1 MYFINILKELLS
13 YEKVNFNSNYCDIFE
28 QETVWKDIQFKNKNV

>member
-13 YEKVNFNSNYCDIFE
+13 YEMVNFNCNYCDIFE
-28 QETVWKDIQFKNKNV
+28 QEKVFKRYLI